1 MRSEHG
7 ILEMRTLSS
16 APTWVGTYFK
26 DIPLLSCYPNTKKP
40 QKQKQKTKRK
50 KKKAKIIN
58 YNTLAALTH
67 VCGIN
72 N

>member
-1 MRSEHG
+1 
-7 ILEMRTLSS
+7 
-16 APTWVGTYFK
+16 VGTYFK
-26 DIPLLSCYPNTKKP
+26 DIPLLSCYPHTKKP
-40 QKQKQKTKRK
+40 PKTKTKNKKQKP
-50 KKKAKIIN
+50 KIIN